1 LFLGHVTGTL
11 EKIVS
16 RVFILFTSEQ
26 LDAQEFDFGNFNMTN
41 VKELFKVSLGQ
52 HPKDGGYGDRD
63 GKIGHFLD
71 DEVTDLYQE
80 CKK

>member
-1 LFLGHVTGTL
+1 V
-11 EKIVS
+11 E
-16 RVFILFTSEQ
+16 
-26 LDAQEFDFGNFNMTN
+26 
-41 VKELFKVSLGQ
+41 LGQ

-80 CKK
+80 CKMRV